1 MAEWARDRL
10 AGSGVPGHIEVR
22 AVDLLGPDAA
32 ERVGTDA
39 GYDVVLLAHLLH
51 DLGDDDCAAVLQVA
65 ATVCRPGGQAV
76 VFELPGDPPGA
87 FGPMFD
93 LMMRVET
100 EGRARRADELVALLR
115 AAGFTGVHESSAYR
129 RPHGVFIASR

>member
-1 MAEWARDRL
+1 M
-10 AGSGVPGHIEVR
+10 
-22 AVDLLGPDAA
+22 
-32 ERVGTDA
+32 
-39 GYDVVLLAHLLH
+39 VLLAHLLH

-65 ATVCRPGGQAV
+65 ATVCRRGGQVV

-115 AAGFTGVHESSAYR
+115 AAGFTGVHESGAYR